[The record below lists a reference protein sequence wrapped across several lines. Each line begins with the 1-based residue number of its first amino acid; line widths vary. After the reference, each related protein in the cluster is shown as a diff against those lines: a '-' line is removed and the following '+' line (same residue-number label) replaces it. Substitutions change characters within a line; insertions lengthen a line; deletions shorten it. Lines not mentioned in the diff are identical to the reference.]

1 MFICKENFIN
11 LSYVREIL
19 IMEIFKD
26 IEVING
32 FKAIYVK
39 ELDLIVISDLQL
51 GEELYLAEEKG
62 IFVPQI
68 QFKEIKKEL
77 RSIFRK
83 VKASRILINGDVKH
97 EFGEA
102 SKQEWREVIEL
113 VEFLRKRVKEIIVVR
128 GNHDNYLLTIAS
140 KINLQIFDPFYLER
154 GYLFAHGHK
163 KFSYPKNFHTLV
175 IGHEEPAI
183 VIKHGFDR
191 IKLPALLY
199 GRMKDGKRIICLPAF
214 STLSSGTE
222 INVVDE
228 EDLLSPILKE
238 DVELDE
244 LKVVGIDKEVGALN
258 FGKLKEI
265 RINL

>member
-1 MFICKENFIN
+1 
-11 LSYVREIL
+11 
-19 IMEIFKD
+19 MEIFKG

-32 FKAIYVK
+32 FKAIYVR

-68 QFKEIKKEL
+68 QFREIKSEL
-77 RSIFRK
+77 STIFRK
-83 VKASRILINGDVKH
+83 AGATRILINGDVKH

-113 VEFLRKRVKEIIVVR
+113 VEFLRKKVKEIIVVR
-128 GNHDNYLLTIAS
+128 GNHDNYLLNIAS
-140 KINLQIFDPFYLER
+140 KINIQIFDPFYIEK

-163 KFSYPKNFHTLV
+163 KFSYPKNFHTLI

-183 VIKHGFDR
+183 IIRHGFDK

-199 GRMKDGKRIICLPAF
+199 GKMKNGKRIICLPAF

-222 INVVDE
+222 INAIDE
-228 EDLLSPILKE
+228 NDLLSPILKE
-238 DVELDE
+238 DVDLDE
-244 LKVVGIDKEVGALN
+244 LEVVGIDKEVGALS